1 MLALLKLILCKVSFA
16 YAMLELHTKSTCN
29 ASFAYAMLA
38 SHTKSI
44 HSMHAMC
51 EVKYKLIFIY
61 TIYNFYALLVL
72 VRLMVT
78 SKST

>member
-1 MLALLKLILCKVSFA
+1 
-16 YAMLELHTKSTCN
+16 
-29 ASFAYAMLA
+29 MLA